1 MSAEVKRNPDR
12 GRRRGDRVEAVN
24 SVVKAIRIL
33 DRLRRVGPLTFS
45 EVQRALDL
53 PKSTVHK
60 ILATLEQEDF
70 VRRDR
75 ETGRY
80 SLGVKLI
87 ELGSGA
93 RAQLEFRKIALPL
106 MQELS
111 EAIDCTVHLSVLSH
125 RDVLPVEAFESGSK
139 TWPPYLFHGGVGIPA
154 PLHATAAGKAI
165 LAYLDD
171 NAALDD
177 ALGSAPLTRHTPH
190 TIVERTKLRGELA
203 RIRKQGY
210 AVSRGEHVELVWG
223 VAAPIHD
230 HDGTVIASLSA
241 LGIAARL
248 TPERIPRIASGVV
261 ATAAEIS
268 RLIGYAAPVAVA
280 APRSRTAASAPDRKA
295 RS

>member
-1 MSAEVKRNPDR
+1 MSVVVKRSRTAP
-12 GRRRGDRVEAVN
+12 RRLGDRVDAVN

-33 DRLRRVGPLTFS
+33 DTLRSAGPLTFS
-45 EVQRALDL
+45 EAQRALDL

-60 ILATLEQEDF
+60 ILATLEQEDL

-125 RDVLPVEAFESGSK
+125 RDVMPVEAFESGSK
-139 TWPPYLFHGGVGIPA
+139 TWPQYLFHGGVGIPA

-171 NAALDD
+171 GAVDE
-177 ALGSAPLTRHTPH
+177 ALGSGPLARHTSH
-190 TIVERTKLRGELA
+190 TIVDRSKLRDELA
-203 RIRKQGY
+203 RIRKRGY
-210 AVSRGEHVELVWG
+210 AVSEGEHVELVWG
-223 VAAPIHD
+223 VAAPIRD
-230 HDGTVIASLSA
+230 HDGRVVASLSA

-248 TPERIPRIASGVV
+248 TPERIPGIGSRVV
-261 ATAAEIS
+261 ATAAQVS

-280 APRSRTAASAPDRKA
+280 STRSGTAATPHDRKA
-295 RS
+295 PS